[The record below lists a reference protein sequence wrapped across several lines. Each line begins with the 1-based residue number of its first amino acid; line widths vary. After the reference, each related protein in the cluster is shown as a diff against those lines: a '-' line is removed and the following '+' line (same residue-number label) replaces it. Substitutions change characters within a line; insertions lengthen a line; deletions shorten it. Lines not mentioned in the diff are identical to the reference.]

1 MNKEEMIT
9 EILRLC
15 KFNRNNPYCDIFWL
29 ANMIKEIVEGKSY
42 LGDLQTETYEEIKD
56 DNT

>member
-15 KFNRNNPYCDIFWL
+15 KSNRNNPYCDIFWL

-42 LGDLQTETYEEIKD
+42 FGDLQAETYEEMI
-56 DNT
+56 NE